1 MIHIALVVAMARD
14 GVIGDKGMLPWRIS
28 DDLKWFK
35 KTTLGK
41 PVIMGRKT
49 FDSIGKPLPG
59 RDNIV
64 VTRSK
69 QWSADGVIRA
79 RSVAEALSTAKE
91 RAAGAGV
98 DEVCVIGGGE
108 IFAETLP
115 AASRIYLT
123 VVEADVAGDV
133 KFPQF
138 DRGDWAETPTGGCD
152 KGPRNDF
159 ACRFFVLDRRQA

>member
-1 MIHIALVVAMARD
+1 MIRIALVVAMARN
-14 GVIGDKGMLPWRIS
+14 GIIGDKGTLPWRIS

-64 VTRSK
+64 VTRSDD
-69 QWSADGVIRA
+69 WSADGVIRT
-79 RSVAEALSTAKE
+79 RSVAEALSVAKE
-91 RAAGAGV
+91 RAAGAGI
-98 DEVCVIGGGE
+98 DEVCVIGGGKV
-108 IFAETLP
+108 FAETLP
-115 AASRIYLT
+115 VANRIYLT
-123 VVEADVAGDV
+123 VVEAEVAGDV
-133 KFPQF
+133 RFPPF
-138 DRGDWAETPTGGCD
+138 HRSDWAETSAGGCD

-159 ACRFFVLDRRQA
+159 ACRFFVLDRRQS

>member
-1 MIHIALVVAMARD
+1 MIRLALVVAMAKN
-14 GVIGDKGMLPWRIS
+14 GVIGDKGALPWRIS

-35 KTTLGK
+35 KVTLGK

-64 VTRSK
+64 VTRSLS
-69 QWSADGVIRA
+69 WNAEGVIRT
-79 RSVAEALSTAKE
+79 RSVDEALSVARK
-91 RAAGAGV
+91 RAAESGAG
-98 DEVCVIGGGE
+98 EVCVIGGAE
-108 IFAETLP
+108 IFGETL
-115 AASRIYLT
+115 AKAGRIYLT
-123 VVEADVAGDV
+123 EVEAEVAGDV

-138 DRGDWAETPTGGCD
+138 DRAGWAETPQGGCD

-159 ACRFFVLDRRQA
+159 SCRFSILDRAGA